1 MLIYNGISSKY
12 IKMVLVMAERET
24 GTVKWFNNSKGFGF
38 IERQDGEDVFVHFNQ
53 IRGDGYKSLDDGQ
66 QVEFSVTKG
75 DKGFQAEDVTP
86 L

>member
-1 MLIYNGISSKY
+1 
-12 IKMVLVMAERET
+12 MAERET

-53 IRGDGYKSLDDGQ
+53 IRGDGYKALYDGQ

-86 L
+86 V